1 MKKIFRKI
9 INIIQEN
16 FYEEQSRWIA
26 WIPFLF
32 ALGISIY
39 FLLPSEPNFWYP
51 LFLLE
56 FILFLF
62 YVLRF
67 KNLHLL
73 FISLIIVLCGFINI
87 QMHTIYRS
95 RRVSFTNQETTYLK
109 GQITEIS
116 YSNKGKQRLLLNRVS
131 NYDKNLIG
139 NYRIT
144 IPSKESELKINQCI
158 ELVATIFSPSPIPII
173 NGFQLNRKYFY
184 NELSAI
190 GYANSEIFPIE
201 CSKKEAQNSFRNKLN
216 ELRKNITDDI
226 LKITPRAQA
235 GIIDA
240 VLIGEKTLIP
250 EQQYKQY
257 QDSGLAHF
265 LSVSGLH
272 LGAIAGLVYFVIRF
286 ILALFPAISLRFNN
300 KKVAAVFAIIFSA
313 IYLLFSGM
321 EIPAQRAF
329 IMTSVV
335 LIGII
340 FNRQAISIRMIS
352 FAALVVLIISPES
365 LISISFQ
372 MSFAA
377 VLALIS
383 FYEKY
388 APKLSVLNFQRSFI
402 HKIFSYLLGI
412 VICDFIASLATIP
425 FAIYHFHR
433 VATYTSLGNLLA
445 GPIIGLWIM
454 PSILICLIT
463 LPLGLSLY
471 PIKILGYGISI
482 LNQIT
487 DFVSSLP
494 HSVIF
499 INTLPFYGFILII
512 LGAYWLCVWQLPWR
526 KWGIYII
533 ILGCLPMFY
542 HKEPAMVFNENA
554 QNIAIR
560 DKNNSL
566 LVLPFH
572 PNNWV
577 QHIWRENLKI
587 KELSPNEKKLLKEI
601 ISGSTTQRDL
611 IDLQCKENVCIY
623 KSDIKFDFEGNIYIK
638 DKPIDT
644 TAGGYI
650 YINND
655 NITHKPLWNNNQCR
669 YWHKCHNNQK

>member
-1 MKKIFRKI
+1 
-9 INIIQEN
+9 
-16 FYEEQSRWIA
+16 
-26 WIPFLF
+26 
-32 ALGISIY
+32 
-39 FLLPSEPNFWYP
+39 
-51 LFLLE
+51 
-56 FILFLF
+56 
-62 YVLRF
+62 
-67 KNLHLL
+67 
-73 FISLIIVLCGFINI
+73 
-87 QMHTIYRS
+87 MHTIYRS

-286 ILALFPAISLRFNN
+286 ILALFPTISLRFNN

-533 ILGCLPMFY
+533 ILGCLPMFF

-669 YWHKCHNNQK
+669 YWHKCHNNKK